1 MTITETATTLA
12 PNPQFRRDNWI
23 DLCGSWGFAHDDG
36 NIGIGQNWCQQTAV
50 FDRQIVV
57 PFPPE
62 SELSG
67 LRETGFHPVIWYR
80 RTFVAPQLQ
89 SDEQLLLNFGAVDY
103 AATVWVNG
111 QCVGNH
117 EGGHVPFSLDVT
129 HALGAGEQVLVVRA
143 EDQPEDVRMPRGKQ
157 DWLEAPHSIWYHRT
171 SGIWQPVWLSVV
183 PALHLTDIHLVPDLT
198 NARVRCDIRLNTMPA
213 APTTVTIRLSTQGK
227 PIAEQTMMLNDAELG
242 FDIPVPQLENGVH
255 RDYLLWSPEK
265 PNLVDVEVVLNAKR
279 PDRVQSY
286 LGLRSVAVGAQRF
299 LLNGLPYYLRMV
311 LGQNYW
317 PQSHL
322 AAPSP
327 EALRREVE
335 LIKAMGFNGVRIHQ
349 KIEDPRFLYW
359 CDVLGLLVWEEMPSA
374 YAFSNSAIER
384 LSKEWMAAIRRDK
397 SHPCI
402 VAWVPLNESWGV
414 SQIADRPDQEHYASA
429 LYHLTKALDTSRPV
443 ISNDG
448 WELVESDIWSVHDY
462 APDGAGLTS
471 RFHEPADI
479 EAMLT
484 GMGPAR
490 RRIVLGGRVLGD
502 APVMLTEFGGLSY
515 LPKQGEKWHGYS
527 TVADP
532 KEFEDRLRDIFSA
545 IAAMPHIAGYC
556 YTQVSDTEQEVNGLL
571 TAGREPKLPFETL
584 RDITMLPAAS
594 VPHEQIDNARRKA
607 RAAAKDGSPID

>member
-1 MTITETATTLA
+1 MPITQADTTLP
-12 PNPQFRRDNWI
+12 PNPQFRREGWI
-23 DLCGSWGFAHDDG
+23 DLCGTWGFAHDDADAG
-36 NIGIGQNWCQQTAV
+36 VAANWWQRPEV
-50 FDRQIVV
+50 FDRQILV

-80 RTFVAPQLQ
+80 RAFSAPALQ
-89 SDEQLLLNFGAVDY
+89 SGEKLLLNFGAVDY

-111 QCVGNH
+111 QCVGTH
-117 EGGHVPFSLDVT
+117 EGGHVPFALDVT
-129 HALGAGEQVLVVRA
+129 HALTQGEQVVVVRA
-143 EDQPEDVRMPRGKQ
+143 EDQPQDVRMPRGKQ

-183 PALHLTDIHLVPDLT
+183 PDLHLTDIHLVPDLAH
-198 NARVRCDIRLNTMPA
+198 ARVRCDIRLNTVPA
-213 APTTVTIRLSTQGK
+213 AATTLTIRLSAGGK
-227 PIAEQTMMLNDAELG
+227 PLAEQTLLLDDAELG

-255 RDYLLWSPEK
+255 RDYLLWTPEK
-265 PNLVDVEVVLNAKR
+265 PNLVDVEVVLGGER
-279 PDRVQSY
+279 PDRVQTY
-286 LGLRSVAVGAQRF
+286 LGLRSVGVGAQRF
-299 LLNGLPYYLRMV
+299 LLNGLPYYLRMI

-322 AAPSP
+322 AAPSAD
-327 EALRREVE
+327 ALRREVE
-335 LIKAMGFNGVRIHQ
+335 LIKQMGFNGVRIHQ

-374 YAFSNSAIER
+374 YAFSSSAIER
-384 LSKEWMAAIRRDK
+384 LSREWMAAIRRDK

-414 SQIADRPDQEHYASA
+414 SQIADRPDQAHYASA

-471 RFHEPADI
+471 RFHDQADI

-490 RRIVLGGRVLGD
+490 RRIVLGDRELGD

-532 KEFEDRLRDIFSA
+532 QEFEERLRDIFTA

-556 YTQVSDTEQEVNGLL
+556 YTQVTDTEQEVNGLL
-571 TAGREPKLPFETL
+571 TAGREPKLPFATFH
-584 RDITMLPAAS
+584 DITTLPAAS
-594 VPHEQIDNARRKA
+594 LPHEQIDNARRKA
-607 RAAAKDGSPID
+607 RLAAQDSSPID